1 MMRANA
7 RRSVRIAV
15 RTAAVLAMG
24 LGAALVLRGDAR
36 TGTMPSAGVR
46 SAADAPPLMLWAW
59 EEPEDL
65 RGIDRQRVGV
75 AFLAERIFVGRDVR
89 VLPRR
94 QSVLV
99 PEKTYAVA
107 VARVEAGMALA
118 DSAALRR
125 ETAEA
130 ILRVAA
136 LPGVRGV
143 QVDFDATAS
152 QREFYAG
159 VLRQVRSRL
168 PQGAG
173 LTMTALVSWCAEPS
187 GWMHELPV
195 DSAVP
200 MYFRLGEHVGRWE
213 IREPLCEGSAGV
225 STDEGMA
232 APDLSGERQIYVFAP
247 RPWTAEQ
254 IAVLNRSGFP
264 NNARGARGA
273 R

>member
-1 MMRANA
+1 
-7 RRSVRIAV
+7 
-15 RTAAVLAMG
+15 MG

-36 TGTMPSAGVR
+36 TATTPSAGGR
-46 SAADAPPLMLWAW
+46 SAAYAPPLMLWAW

-65 RGIDRQRVGV
+65 RGIDRQRIGV

-99 PEKTYAVA
+99 PDKVYAVA
-107 VARVEAGMALA
+107 VARIEAGAEFA

-125 ETAEA
+125 ETAKA
-130 ILRVAA
+130 ILRAAA

-152 QREFYAG
+152 QREFYAD
-159 VLRQVRSRL
+159 VLKQVRSPL
-168 PQGAG
+168 PQGVG

-195 DSAVP
+195 DAAVP

-213 IREPLCEGSAGV
+213 IREPLCAGSAGV

-232 APDLSGERQIYVFAP
+232 APDVRGEWQVYVFAP
-247 RPWTAEQ
+247 KPWTAEQ

-264 NNARGARGA
+264 NNARGTR
-273 R
+273 

>member
-1 MMRANA
+1 
-7 RRSVRIAV
+7 V
-15 RTAAVLAMG
+15 
-24 LGAALVLRGDAR
+24 
-36 TGTMPSAGVR
+36 
-46 SAADAPPLMLWAW
+46 
-59 EEPEDL
+59 
-65 RGIDRQRVGV
+65 
-75 AFLAERIFVGRDVR
+75 
-89 VLPRR
+89 PRR

-99 PEKTYAVA
+99 PEQTYAAA
-107 VARVEAGMALA
+107 VARIESDAAFA

-130 ILRVAA
+130 ILRTAK

-143 QVDFDATAS
+143 QVDFDASAS

-159 VLRQVRSRL
+159 VLREVRARL
-168 PQGAG
+168 PQGVG
-173 LTMTALVSWCAEPS
+173 LTMTALVSWCAKPV

-195 DSAVP
+195 DAAVP

-232 APDLSGERQIYVFAP
+232 APDLRGTHQVYVFAP
-247 RPWTAEQ
+247 KPWTAEQ

-264 NNARGARGA
+264 NNARGAR
-273 R
+273 